1 MNKILKSRRFQII
14 SAIFLLLIVI
24 LFSADRFSKAN
35 IVRDIITAP
44 VAIAQKGIKAAGIW
58 IDGIVSGIKGY
69 ARITSENESLRN
81 ENLELYEKNA
91 ELAGM
96 EAENQRLREALKLKD
111 RFSGY
116 EIIGAN
122 IIGVNPGN
130 FFYNFR
136 IDIGSLDGVET
147 DDPVIAAD
155 NVLIGRIYSV
165 GLTTSVVVPL
175 TDERTGISAWTTKT
189 DGGHAVV
196 KGDIEYKALGLCL
209 MDTISQDVNLEIG
222 DVVETSG
229 MGGIYP
235 RGILIGTVE
244 EIYKETSL
252 IERHAVIK
260 PYVDFNSIQE
270 VYILKEKEP
279 GN

>member
-35 IVRDIITAP
+35 IIRDIVTAP
-44 VAIAQKGIKAAGIW
+44 VSVAQKGIKAAGTW

-69 ARITSENESLRN
+69 ARITSENKALRN

-96 EAENQRLREALKLKD
+96 EEENQRLREALKLKD

-136 IDIGSLDGVET
+136 IDVGSLDGVEI

-165 GLTTSVVVPL
+165 GLTTSIVVPL
-175 TDERTGISAWTTKT
+175 TDERMGISAWTTKA

-209 MDTISQDVNLEIG
+209 METISQDVNLEIG

-235 RGILIGTVE
+235 RGILIGTVQ

-260 PYVDFNSIQE
+260 PYVDFNSIE
-270 VYILKEKEP
+270 EAYILKEKEP